1 MKVFVTGATGY
12 IGRAVAEAFRRK
24 GHQVAGLTRSAAK
37 AAELD
42 AREIEPVVGDMRDYS
57 TWEKGASGADVH
69 VHCAVE
75 YGAEYQALDRAT
87 VEALLGLGGRLIY
100 TSGVWQYGPC
110 GDAPVDE
117 TDAFTGKPLLPWRSD
132 HEELVMLSR
141 GLVIRPG
148 CVYGATGGLTAL
160 WFEGAAEKKAAPIV
174 GEGNNRWAMIHR
186 DDLAEL
192 YVRAAERGA
201 DGALF
206 NGADRSRQTVREMAS
221 AASRAAGA
229 EGALQS
235 LTLGA
240 AEKRWGDGARPGPR
254 PAHRLLE
261 GDALPRLGAPL
272 RGLRPARRPPP
283 RLLEGGPPGAPGV
296 IAILTAQQNG

>member
-1 MKVFVTGATGY
+1 MRVFVTGATGY

-24 GHQVAGLTRSAAK
+24 GHRVSGLTRSAAK

-42 AREIEPVVGDMRDYS
+42 AREIEPVIGDMRDYG
-57 TWEKGASGADVH
+57 TWEKAATEAEVR

-87 VEALLGLGGRLIY
+87 AEALLALGGRVIY

-117 TDAFTGKPLLPWRSD
+117 SDAFTGKPLLPWRSD
-132 HEELVMLSR
+132 HEELVLLSR
-141 GLVIRPG
+141 GQVIRPG
-148 CVYGATGGLTAL
+148 CVYGGPGGLTGL
-160 WFEGAAEKKAAPIV
+160 WFEGALEKKAAPIV

-186 DDLAEL
+186 EDLAEL

-206 NGADRSRQTVREMAS
+206 NGVDRSRQNVREMAA

-229 EGALQS
+229 GGAVTS
-235 LTLGA
+235 LTIGA
-240 AEKRWGDGARPGPR
+240 AEKRWGGMAHGLALDQLVDSSKATRYLGWEPR
-254 PAHRLLE
+254 FEGFAQNADRLFS
-261 GDALPRLGAPL
+261 AWKASRSPSA
-272 RGLRPARRPPP
+272 
-283 RLLEGGPPGAPGV
+283 
-296 IAILTAQQNG
+296 